1 MHPNSN
7 QVQQNVDLSPSY
19 WKWTEDFQNQFQDFE
34 QRYIDTFKSIRRS
47 YIEQELGEVMREQK
61 RVNNMYVDCIDE
73 ADPKHDTRTESTKL
87 YIAKVENNA
96 VKLMETKNPKKVEG
110 VFENIVSRHP
120 QDPPRAVIGEPVIAN
135 PNSYERVTQVL
146 DHVSSVSGL
155 THNPSTR
162 KWISVGCDGL
172 PYLLAAKVLDRTF
185 VCPQCGQCVKSG
197 IEDFALHL
205 ELPTD
210 SIETHR
216 NYKHFLLRPGLGHFE
231 INMVECIFKLLRVVL
246 LKFVAKLLGFRSERA
261 LSYVYCKT
269 ASDHHKSWE
278 ILQIV
283 FQALSKELL
292 VVFVREKLSKGEQ
305 PSVD

>member
-1 MHPNSN
+1 MSIYRQQPPSVLSQVYLHIVHPNSN

-47 YIEQELGEVMREQK
+47 YIEQELGEVMKEQK
-61 RVNNMYVDCIDE
+61 RVNNMYVYCIDE
-73 ADPKHDTRTESTKL
+73 ADPKHDTRTESTNL
-87 YIAKVENNA
+87 YIAKVENNS

-110 VFENIVSRHP
+110 VFENIVSRYP
-120 QDPPRAVIGEPVIAN
+120 QDPPRAVIGEPFIAN

-205 ELPTD
+205 ERHGLPTD

-231 INMVECIFKLLRVVL
+231 INMVECIFKLL
-246 LKFVAKLLGFRSERA
+246 
-261 LSYVYCKT
+261 
-269 ASDHHKSWE
+269 
-278 ILQIV
+278 
-283 FQALSKELL
+283 
-292 VVFVREKLSKGEQ
+292 
-305 PSVD
+305 